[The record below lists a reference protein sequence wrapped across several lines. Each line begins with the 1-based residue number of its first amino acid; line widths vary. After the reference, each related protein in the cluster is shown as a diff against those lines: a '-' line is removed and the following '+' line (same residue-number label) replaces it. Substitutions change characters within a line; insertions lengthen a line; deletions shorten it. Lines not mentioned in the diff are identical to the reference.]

1 MKRGFA
7 SLSLFTVVGCNKD
20 IFGSTCR
27 QRAYA
32 YISWRSG
39 GLFSLALSPM
49 SHTVTRSA
57 FCQCVATAL
66 PVNNGHSN
74 VSLVYGILSVEMS
87 SCVVY

>member
-49 SHTVTRSA
+49 SHTQSHGQRFVN
-57 FCQCVATAL
+57 AL
-66 PVNNGHSN
+66 PRHSRSIM
-74 VSLVYGILSVEMS
+74 VTVMSLWYTE
-87 SCVVY
+87 Y